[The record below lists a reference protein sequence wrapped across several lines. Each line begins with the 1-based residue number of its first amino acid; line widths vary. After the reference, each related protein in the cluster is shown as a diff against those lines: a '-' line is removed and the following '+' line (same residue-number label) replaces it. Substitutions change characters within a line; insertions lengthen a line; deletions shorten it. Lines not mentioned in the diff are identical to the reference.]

1 MFLLFL
7 AGEKDG
13 RLSFYAV
20 QVQRQEQA
28 ERSVLINCP
37 HKTSE
42 KKILKFLS
50 SHGDIN
56 KCFTYESY
64 RDWKCIVYYV
74 RNHMCSNTNT
84 HINLSLQLIY
94 QLSCLFPYVTNT
106 QSCCFVLFPVS
117 QLAHRCGSW
126 HSYAHIHTN
135 SGRAFDNF

>member
-1 MFLLFL
+1 MSGKSNLVKYLRKVDSFFHRGVGTT
-7 AGEKDG
+7 AVPAHADIPTKDETTGEKDG

-64 RDWKCIVYYV
+64 VSKLLNAMKIQY
-74 RNHMCSNTNT
+74 
-84 HINLSLQLIY
+84 SLL
-94 QLSCLFPYVTNT
+94 T
-106 QSCCFVLFPVS
+106 
-117 QLAHRCGSW
+117 
-126 HSYAHIHTN
+126 
-135 SGRAFDNF
+135 